1 MTQSKSEFSDQLI
14 LTIDVGSSSVRA
26 SLYDQEASVKD
37 NFQSRRNYNFETTS
51 AGGVEFDADVLF
63 KLVLQVIDEVLERC
77 GKRCFRIAAVAM
89 STFWHNLVGINVAGQ
104 AMTPIYSWADTRS
117 SKEAEGF
124 RQRIDEVQY
133 HGRTGCVI
141 HPSYLP
147 SKLIWIKEAQPQTFR
162 KVARWMS
169 FGEYCY
175 LKFFG
180 IASCSFS
187 MASGTGLFN
196 QNLQDWDNE
205 VLEILPIE
213 RNQLSPL
220 IDLDNPLRGLIK
232 PFSSRWPSLNRIPW
246 LPAIGDG
253 ACSNIGSG
261 CSTPKSLALM
271 VGTSGAMRVVFR
283 RNKIN
288 IPQGLWCYR
297 VDRHR
302 LVMGGALSNGGLLV
316 AWMRETLQLPQE
328 KETLE
333 CQIAEM
339 EPSSHGLTILPFLAG
354 ERSPGWHSSARAT
367 IKGLSLHT
375 KPLDIFRAS
384 LESVAYRFAKIEK
397 LLTPVVPENQ
407 EIIASGGG
415 ILHSPTWL
423 QIMADVLAKPIFAS
437 GVREASSR
445 GAALLALE
453 VLGYTEKIE
462 DVKVPMGSKYVPNW
476 GKHDKYLKAMEE
488 TEQLYQLMLNNEF

>member
-1 MTQSKSEFSDQLI
+1 MTQSKSEFSDQFI

-51 AGGVEFDADVLF
+51 GGGVEFDADVLF
-63 KLVLQVIDEVLERC
+63 KLVLEVIDEVLERC
-77 GKRCFRIAAVAM
+77 GKRCSRIVAVAM

-104 AMTPIYSWADTRS
+104 AITPIYSWADTRS

-124 RQRIDEVQY
+124 RQRIDEVHY

-147 SKLIWIKEAQPQTFR
+147 SKLIWIKEAQPQIFR
-162 KVARWMS
+162 KVSRWMS

-220 IDLDNPLRGLIK
+220 IDLDKPFRGLIK

-246 LPAIGDG
+246 LPAMGDG

-261 CSTPKSLALM
+261 CSSPKSLALM

-283 RNKIN
+283 KKKIN

-316 AWMRETLQLPQE
+316 AWMRETLNLPQE
-328 KETLE
+328 KEMLE

-397 LLTPVVPENQ
+397 LLAPVVPENQ
-407 EIIASGGG
+407 EIIVSGGG

-437 GVREASSR
+437 GVSEASSR

-453 VLGYTEKIE
+453 VLGYIGRIE
-462 DVKVPMGSKYVPNW
+462 DVKIPMGSSYTPNLE
-476 GKHDKYLKAMEE
+476 KHDKYLKAMEE
-488 TEQLYQLMLNNEF
+488 TEQLYQLILGN